1 MTRAGKNFLDFEAI
15 LKQWGSLYTKTGDT
29 YVITAVGSGYR
40 QPYVFA
46 QKDINISA
54 SALVVN
60 NEGASGWR
68 IDFLNSANRV
78 VATTL
83 GASTSSLA
91 NIMASKIRLN
101 YSVSGSGVTYQNVQ
115 VEIGSEATEFEP
127 YNGETYDISL
137 STAGTVYGGTLDVV
151 SGELVI
157 DRRLIDL
164 IASGYI
170 FSLMDAAIYPNN
182 YVYKNYTIGGML
194 EKNNSG
200 DITKIVCNYLPPR
213 ARAATGVGVFQVHDG
228 NANEV
233 RLSFPKEDRFATW
246 ASVQEWMRS
255 LADPFVL
262 CIPLDD
268 SLKTTYNLT
277 PTEVKS
283 LFGINNIWSDAGDVE
298 VEYRADTKLYIKR
311 LTDSDTDM
319 IADANITSGKYFMV
333 GNDLYKATV
342 NIASGAQIVV
352 GTNATKVS
360 LSEALNEINT

>member
-1 MTRAGKNFLDFEAI
+1 
-15 LKQWGSLYTKTGDT
+15 
-29 YVITAVGSGYR
+29 
-40 QPYVFA
+40 
-46 QKDINISA
+46 
-54 SALVVN
+54 
-60 NEGASGWR
+60 
-68 IDFLNSANRV
+68 
-78 VATTL
+78 
-83 GASTSSLA
+83 
-91 NIMASKIRLN
+91 
-101 YSVSGSGVTYQNVQ
+101 
-115 VEIGSEATEFEP
+115 
-127 YNGETYDISL
+127 
-137 STAGTVYGGTLDVV
+137 
-151 SGELVI
+151 
-157 DRRLIDL
+157 
-164 IASGYI
+164 
-170 FSLMDAAIYPNN
+170 
-182 YVYKNYTIGGML
+182 ML

-246 ASVQEWMRS
+246 ANVQEWMRS

-262 CIPLDD
+262 CIPLND

-283 LFGINNIWSDAGDVE
+283 LHGINNIWSDAGDMDVG
-298 VEYRADTKLYIKR
+298 YRADTKLYIKR

-319 IADANITSGKYFMV
+319 IADANIVSGQYFMV

-360 LSEALNEINT
+360 LSEALNQINA